1 VNKDLYPQI
10 LSRKSIRG
18 YDQRRFDPEDKARIE
33 VIIKN
38 TQPLI
43 AGNQFQVIFREREKG
58 QDLISVLGAY
68 GRFISPPY
76 YLLPYLIGDKLAYVD
91 LGYRVQQITIQL
103 WSKGIGSCNIG
114 CLSRQAK
121 VRKDFQLPENAMIAA
136 FLVIGYPGE
145 NSGIDK
151 ISNGAK
157 AILGIRNRLP
167 IQEICFQDTFEKH
180 FEPDGLWRKI
190 IEAGCMAPSAVNAQ
204 PWRFLLLNNELHLF
218 SVQDGRKYLLPEN
231 RHYALHDCG
240 GCMAN
245 MDMTMA
251 AMGYQRDWNFLDGQ
265 IDEKLKCPPNLYPLA
280 KLIIKE

>member
-1 VNKDLYPQI
+1 MNKDLYPYI

-18 YDQRRFDPEDKARIE
+18 YDQRHFEPADKARIE
-33 VIIKN
+33 LILKN
-38 TQPLI
+38 IQPLI
-43 AGNQFQVIFREREKG
+43 AEYQFQVIFREREKG

-76 YLLPYLIGDKLAYVD
+76 YLLPYLIGNQLAYVD

-121 VRKDFQLPENAMIAA
+121 VRKDFQLPENAIIAA
-136 FLVIGYPGE
+136 FLVIGYPAE

-151 ISNGAK
+151 LSNGAK

-167 IQEICFQDTFEKH
+167 FMEICFQDSFEKH
-180 FEPDGLWRKI
+180 YEPEGLWRKI

-204 PWRFLLLNNELHLF
+204 PWRFLLHNNVLYLF
-218 SVQDGRKYLLPEN
+218 SVQNGRKYLLPEN
-231 RHYALHDCG
+231 HHYALHDCG
-240 GCMAN
+240 CCMAN
-245 MDMTMA
+245 IDITLTA
-251 AMGYQRDWNFLDGQ
+251 KGYEREWILLDGE
-265 IDEKLKCPPNLYPLA
+265 IDEDLKYPPNLYPLA
-280 KLIIKE
+280 KLVLKE